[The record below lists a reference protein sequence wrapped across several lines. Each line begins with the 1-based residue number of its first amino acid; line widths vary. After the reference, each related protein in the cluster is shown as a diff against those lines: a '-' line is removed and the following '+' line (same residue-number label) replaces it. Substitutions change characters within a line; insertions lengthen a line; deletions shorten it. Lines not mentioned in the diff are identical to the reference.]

1 MTPPKPKPRAE
12 KDAAPDVFTPV
23 GASASSP
30 PTWTP
35 EPLSPPNRL
44 PRPLSLP
51 LWCPVAAGFVAREPT
66 GRSSKVQVVA
76 SISSNLEEHALR
88 LVASGAAP
96 LAFDM
101 LLAHE
106 ALPGWSVQVI
116 MLLGQTLEASR
127 RVLATCRNVLLR
139 AAEDALMHTRSVL
152 VLSRALTGG
161 QATWSALDE
170 ELFSRLRAWCR
181 FMDAVLGL
189 GFGFAPG
196 TRSVR
201 SALQDDIVNELD
213 TAMAMAT
220 LRRHCGAW

>member
-1 MTPPKPKPRAE
+1 M
-12 KDAAPDVFTPV
+12 

-30 PTWTP
+30 PAWTP
-35 EPLSPPNRL
+35 EPHSPPNRL

-51 LWCPVAAGFVAREPT
+51 FSAGNLPWRPVAAGFVAREPT
-66 GRSSKVQVVA
+66 GSPSKVLVV
-76 SISSNLEEHALR
+76 SSTSLNLQEHALR
-88 LVASGAAP
+88 LVASGAVP
-96 LAFDM
+96 LSFDV

-106 ALPGWSVQVI
+106 ALPGWSAQVI
-116 MLLGQTLEASR
+116 MLLGKNLEASR
-127 RVLATCRNVLLR
+127 RVLATCRNVVLR
-139 AAEDALMHTRSVL
+139 AADDALMHTRSVL

-161 QATWSALDE
+161 EAVWSAQEE

-201 SALQDDIVNELD
+201 SALEAQIVNELD
-213 TAMAMAT
+213 TALAMAT
-220 LRRHCGAW
+220 LRRHGVASAR